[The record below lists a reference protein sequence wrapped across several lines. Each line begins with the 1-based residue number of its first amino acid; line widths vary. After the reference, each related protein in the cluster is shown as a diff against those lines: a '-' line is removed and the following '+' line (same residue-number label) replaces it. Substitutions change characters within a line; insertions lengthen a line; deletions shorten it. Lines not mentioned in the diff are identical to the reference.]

1 MSMVVTCE
9 FLGWWAGALVGTV
22 ILTLVLN
29 PASKFPSDVPLK
41 RPATEYNFSH
51 PHDFLLPTGRKFQDP
66 GSTLSP
72 VFQIFTL
79 LLALSH
85 TDDLLPFF
93 LPGILLS
100 TCAQPTFSKVRALS
114 CCLTTT
120 KVSKQK
126 WALVWQS
133 VSSCLL
139 WRKPFFSGLRFLHL

>member
-1 MSMVVTCE
+1 MSMVATGE
-9 FLGWWAGALVGTV
+9 FLGGWAGVLVGTV

-29 PASKFPSDVPLK
+29 PASEFPSDVPLK
-41 RPATEYNFSH
+41 RPATECNFSH

-66 GSTLSP
+66 GSTSSP

-85 TDDLLPFF
+85 PNDLTSF
-93 LPGILLS
+93 LSPGYTAIHLCPAHVLKS
-100 TCAQPTFSKVRALS
+100 SRSF

-126 WALVWQS
+126 
-133 VSSCLL
+133 
-139 WRKPFFSGLRFLHL
+139 